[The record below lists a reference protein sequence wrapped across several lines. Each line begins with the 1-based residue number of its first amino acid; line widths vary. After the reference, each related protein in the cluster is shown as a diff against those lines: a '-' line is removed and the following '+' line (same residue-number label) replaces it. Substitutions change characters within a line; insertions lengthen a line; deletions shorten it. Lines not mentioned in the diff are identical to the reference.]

1 MLKSWWSTNYVTDW
15 WEEFVYLRGRSPIM
29 VNSNFY
35 GTDAILLHPTH
46 LQAARAANVT
56 HAAFLFRRLV
66 DRQQLQPVRTVVI
79 TSLHA
84 VFDAF
89 VILIIG
95 FCDAQVCR
103 LW

>member
-1 MLKSWWSTNYVTDW
+1 MIKYLVVSNGRFLVLKSWWSTNYVTDW
-15 WEEFVYLRGRSPIM
+15 WEEFVYLRGRSPLM

-66 DRQQLQPVRTVVI
+66 DRQTLQPVRRLI
-79 TSLHA
+79 SLVA
-84 VFDAF
+84 ST
-89 VILIIG
+89 L
-95 FCDAQVCR
+95 
-103 LW
+103 